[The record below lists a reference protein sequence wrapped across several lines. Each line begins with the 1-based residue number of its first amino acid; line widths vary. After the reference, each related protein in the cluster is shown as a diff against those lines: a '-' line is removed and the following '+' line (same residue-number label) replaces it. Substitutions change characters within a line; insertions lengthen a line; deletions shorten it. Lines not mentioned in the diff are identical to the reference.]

1 MFPPMPIPTSPE
13 SLRTASVQNIILSKA
28 TGDTTLLFSPLT
40 LPINPQKVSI
50 SRQSKVEGVQ
60 TMLNSDFENAVKAT
74 GKLVISLTDIWLVG
88 QPFVADTLNTL
99 FALVSPWPNGQ
110 NTVLS
115 SVASARS
122 PGATWISGQKSAAAG
137 EVVQAAATTVSGD
150 LASAGSPTL
159 QGVASAPALL
169 PPTWYLPLVQLTWG
183 NGLTYTVNVTNVSAE
198 ITKIS
203 MTGEPIEA
211 RVTLQVTDWPHV
223 LPGTNPTSGGPV
235 GRGQHTVVT
244 GDNIVR
250 IAATRYGD
258 PTAWRAIAAANG
270 LDNALLLPAGLALF
284 LPGRAEM
291 AALDAARRSEV
302 VLAR

>member
-1 MFPPMPIPTSPE
+1 MSLPMPIPTEPE
-13 SLRTASVQNIILSKA
+13 SLRTASIQNVMLTKA
-28 TGDTTLLFSPLT
+28 AGDTTLIFSPLT

-74 GKLVISLTDIWLVG
+74 GKLVINLNDIWLVG
-88 QPFVADTLNTL
+88 QPFVVETLNTL
-99 FALVSPWPNGQ
+99 FALVSPWPSGQ

-122 PGATWISGQKSAAAG
+122 PGATWISGQKSAAVG
-137 EVVQAAATTVSGD
+137 EGMQAVTNTVGGD
-150 LASAGSPTL
+150 ITGGGSPTL
-159 QGVASAPALL
+159 QSVASSPTVL

-183 NGLTYTVNVTNVSAE
+183 NGLAYTVNVTNVSAE
-198 ITKIS
+198 ITKMS
-203 MTGEPIEA
+203 MIGEPIEA
-211 RVTLQVTDWPHV
+211 RVNLQVTDWPHV

-235 GRGQHTVVT
+235 GRGQHTVVA

-250 IAATRYGD
+250 IAASRCGD
-258 PTAWRAIAAANG
+258 PKAWRAIAAANG
-270 LDNALLLPAGLALF
+270 LDNALRLTAGRTLF
-284 LPGRAEM
+284 LPGRADM

-302 VLAR
+302 VLVR